1 MPTQITI
8 IGLGQIGGS
17 IGMALQD
24 KKTSLQ
30 RVGFDKDSGVAKAAE
45 SLGAVDQIKGL
56 TAAVSEADIVLLC
69 LPLGELQATIQK
81 IGFHLKKNTVVMDT
95 APLKSPMLEWTKA
108 YMPPDRFYIGLV
120 PSVTMEAL
128 AAPEMGFKAA
138 RPDLF
143 KNTVM
148 IVDAPPGTPAEVEQL
163 AMNLVR
169 LLGAKPMLADLAE
182 SDGLMTTTH
191 ILPQLTAAALLDATV
206 DGPGWLEARKLAG
219 RPFAGVTGGLAY
231 YDDPAS
237 LRVAALAN
245 RSIVTHALDMVILSL
260 KDLRDSV
267 EKGDEKSLG
276 DRLEQAFEA
285 RERWLTERGLA
296 EWIKEGGDPLELPE
310 LGEQILQ
317 TLFGSRV
324 IDRNKKK
331 K

>member
-17 IGMALQD
+17 IGMALEN

-30 RVGFDKDSGVAKAAE
+30 RVGFDKDSSVARAAE
-45 SLGAVDQIKGL
+45 TLGAVDQIKGL
-56 TAAVSEADIVLLC
+56 TAAVRDADIVLLC
-69 LPLGELQATIQK
+69 LPLGELRGTLQK
-81 IGFHLKKNTVVMDT
+81 IGLHLKKNAIVIDT
-95 APLKSPMLEWTKA
+95 APLKSPMVEWTKA
-108 YMPPDRFYIGLV
+108 YLPADRFYIGLV
-120 PSVTMEAL
+120 PAVTMEAL
-128 AAPEMGFKAA
+128 TTPETGFKAA

-148 IVDAPPGTPAEVEQL
+148 VVDAPPGTPAEVEQL

-169 LLGAKPMLADLAE
+169 LLGAKPMLADMAE

-206 DGPGWLEARKLAG
+206 DQPGWAEARKLAG

-231 YDDPAS
+231 YDDPES
-237 LRVAALAN
+237 LEVAALAN
-245 RSIVTHALDMVILSL
+245 RSVVTHALDVMIASL
-260 KDLRDSV
+260 KDLRDDI
-267 EKGDEKSLG
+267 EKGDEQGIS

-285 RERWLTERGLA
+285 RERWLNDRGAA
-296 EWIKEGGDPLELPE
+296 EWLKEGGDPLELPE

-317 TLFGSRV
+317 TLFGNRV
-324 IDRNKKK
+324 IDRVKKK

>member
-24 KKTSLQ
+24 KKISLH
-30 RVGFDKDSGVAKAAE
+30 RVGFDKDAGVAKAAE
-45 SLGAVDQIKGL
+45 SLGVVDQIKGL

-69 LPLGELQATIQK
+69 LPLGELKATIQK
-81 IGFHLKKNTVVMDT
+81 IGFHLKKNAVVMDT

-108 YMPPDRFYIGLV
+108 HIPADRFYIGLV

-128 AAPEMGFKAA
+128 ATPEMGFKAA

-148 IVDAPPGTPAEVEQL
+148 IVDTPPGTPAEVEQL
-163 AMNLVR
+163 ATNLVR

-182 SDGLMTTTH
+182 SDGLMTTAH

-231 YDDPAS
+231 YDDPVS
-237 LRVAALAN
+237 LSVAALAN
-245 RSIVTHALDMVILSL
+245 RSVVTHGLDMMISSL
-260 KDLRDSV
+260 KDLRDDV
-267 EKGDEKSLG
+267 EKGDEKSLR
-276 DRLEQAFEA
+276 DRLQQAFEA

-310 LGEQILQ
+310 LGEQILL
-317 TLFGSRV
+317 TLFGSRI